1 MEKAMTTKK
10 ALLVIGLFFVLLAL
24 TLVVPAQYVGVKK
37 VKRQPLTLRSSEELA
52 VLRGDKDRNG
62 VPDWQDLLREEV
74 SSTTLN
80 ASKEVIDLEAAK
92 RRLDDPNNITASF
105 SKNLYTANAYINKQ
119 GNLTTKEKEALAT
132 NIIKQEGA
140 KLTFTTYEVTDLNLV
155 KTETDTTRKAYG
167 NSLGTVYKKAVAA
180 KLTVDDITTM
190 KKFNETK
197 DLSVL
202 DTLTNKKV
210 LLESIIKDLLAIS
223 VPYSAASY
231 HLLVVNSISQYKSL
245 VENMAM
251 VRDDPIRAALSFNAY
266 EETLRTM
273 SSSFITMQNYFVIE
287 NITFTSN
294 EPGFAIQTK
303 YTR

>member
-1 MEKAMTTKK
+1 
-10 ALLVIGLFFVLLAL
+10 
-24 TLVVPAQYVGVKK
+24 
-37 VKRQPLTLRSSEELA
+37 
-52 VLRGDKDRNG
+52 
-62 VPDWQDLLREEV
+62 
-74 SSTTLN
+74 LN

-140 KLTFTTYEVTDLNLV
+140 KLTFTTYEVADLNLT
-155 KTETDTTRKAYG
+155 KTETDATRKAYG
-167 NSLGTVYKKAVAA
+167 NNLGTVYKKAVSA

-197 DLSVL
+197 DISVL
-202 DTLTNKKV
+202 DTLTNKKI

-273 SSSFITMQNYFVIE
+273 SSSFVTMQNYFVIE

>member
-1 MEKAMTTKK
+1 MTTKK

-24 TLVVPAQYVGVKK
+24 TLVVPARYVGVKS
-37 VKRQPLTLRSSEELA
+37 VKRQPLTLRSPEELA

-140 KLTFTTYEVTDLNLV
+140 KLTFTTYEVADLNLT
-155 KTETDTTRKAYG
+155 KTETDATRKAYG
-167 NSLGTVYKKAVAA
+167 NNLGTVYKKAVSA

-197 DLSVL
+197 DISVL
-202 DTLTNKKV
+202 DTLTNKKI

-273 SSSFITMQNYFVIE
+273 SSSFVTMQNYFVIE